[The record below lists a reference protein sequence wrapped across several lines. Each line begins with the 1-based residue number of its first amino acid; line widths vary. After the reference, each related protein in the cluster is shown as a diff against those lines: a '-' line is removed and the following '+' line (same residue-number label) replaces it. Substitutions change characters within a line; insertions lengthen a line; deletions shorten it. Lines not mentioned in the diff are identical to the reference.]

1 MRLFLTLALFL
12 ALGLAPIAQSQA
24 GFIFEAKQVGSDI
37 HVTVTGSLNV
47 SSPAF
52 VFPNASGVAAS
63 ANTSS
68 VAVGAGNYDQYT
80 FIGVTGPA
88 TVAATNVGLASSASG
103 NMVGFAVSG
112 SNLLLYVPVGYSG
125 GAVNSTAVF
134 ANKTYADFGWYA
146 NPAAAQKVWTL
157 GNGDTITAIP
167 EPATGTV
174 LLAGIAGL
182 ATFVRRRRG

>member
-24 GFIFEAKQVGSDI
+24 GFIFEAMQVGSDI

-88 TVAATNVGLASSASG
+88 TVAATNVGLASSSTG
-103 NMVGFAVSG
+103 NLVGFAVSG

-134 ANKTYADFGWYA
+134 ANKTYADFGWYSA
-146 NPAAAQKVWTL
+146 SPKVWTL
-157 GNGDTITAIP
+157 GNGDTITAVP
-167 EPATGTV
+167 EPATGSV